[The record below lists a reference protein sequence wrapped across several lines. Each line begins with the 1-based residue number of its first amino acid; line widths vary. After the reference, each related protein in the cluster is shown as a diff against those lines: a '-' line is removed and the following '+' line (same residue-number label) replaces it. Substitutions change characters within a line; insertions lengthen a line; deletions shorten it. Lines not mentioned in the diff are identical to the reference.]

1 MYHELNIHKNLTG
14 LCKQQMGEVGNQWAM
29 YTASACS
36 CNTKEF
42 KPGILPFW
50 VDFLIKQVVLLTFNS
65 MFCSQMKL
73 RCNMCYLLKVVGNA
87 LQFVL

>member
-1 MYHELNIHKNLTG
+1 MLVKSVKAANG
-14 LCKQQMGEVGNQWAM
+14 GNQWAL
-29 YTASACS
+29 YTASTCS

-42 KPGILPFW
+42 KPGIWPSW

-65 MFCSQMKL
+65 MFCSEMKFL
-73 RCNMCYLLKVVGNA
+73 YNMCYLLKVVGNA